1 MTTRHVS
8 LASRASE
15 TETSGVS
22 MTPAVIFR
30 RLDAS
35 NAVMTLGAIP
45 LCHEGPSF
53 GQPQP
58 RPR

>member
-8 LASRASE
+8 PASQALKM
-15 TETSGVS
+15 ETSDAS
-22 MTPAVIFR
+22 MTPAVIFC
-30 RLDAS
+30 RLDAFD
-35 NAVMTLGAIP
+35 AVMTLGAISF
-45 LCHEGPSF
+45 CHEGPSF